1 MNLKNYVIAG
11 LVLGLALLFSSCGDK
26 NYETVINGGNANM
39 QTHYEKIAA
48 KEWGWNEKE
57 SRYEVLLKA
66 TYIDE
71 VTVDDEVVLVSLVLN
86 EDGHRVM
93 KTLPYEVEYED
104 VNNGEVY
111 TRRFSYDISDF
122 SLALYI
128 EDNDMSPGH
137 YITDDYEY
145 KIVVINNL
153 DI

>member
-1 MNLKNYVIAG
+1 MNFKNYVIAVLLG
-11 LVLGLALLFSSCGDK
+11 TLVMFSSCADK
-26 NYETVINGGNANM
+26 KYETIINGGNANM
-39 QTHYEKIAA
+39 QTHYEKIGA
-48 KEWGWNEKE
+48 KEWGWNAKAA
-57 SRYEVLLKA
+57 RYEFMLEVD
-66 TYIDE
+66 YIDE

-93 KTLPYEVEYED
+93 KTLPYEIEYKD
-104 VNNGEVY
+104 ANNGEVY

-128 EDNDMSPGH
+128 EDNDMSQGH
-137 YITDDYEY
+137 VITNDYEY